1 MRRPIPALA
10 LAVLFA
16 AGAAALSGCRGGSAS
31 ARRDDEGRPC
41 RIEVS
46 GRSGRYRAR
55 AEAGSSVAGDST
67 VECTLRWRKSGS
79 LLWNPVGDVERVRVP
94 GTVTIDDPLPDLVT
108 TGDLV
113 RLEVACL
120 DASGSATWR
129 SALEVRAP

>member
-1 MRRPIPALA
+1 MRRPILALA
-10 LAVLFA
+10 LPFVVA
-16 AGAAALSGCRGGSAS
+16 AGLAALAGCRGGSAS

-41 RIEVS
+41 RLEVS

-55 AEAGSSVAGDST
+55 VEAGSALPGDAT
-67 VECTLRWRKSGS
+67 VECSLRWRKQGS
-79 LLWNPVGDVERVRVP
+79 LLWNPVGDVERTRVP
-94 GTVTIDDPLPDLVT
+94 GTVRTDDPLPDLVA

-113 RLEVACL
+113 RLEVTCL